1 MFLWILSSDSSVIF
15 CHDTKLKT
23 HGKDLLAPNIAIYI
37 AKWLSLQFSVC
48 MHIDATGTRI
58 FCFELGVLTAFLHN
72 VGQLVGSLAPGTA
85 WIFYNIFQAE
95 RKKTPFVLQSKTHQQ
110 NIRVILCRTSD
121 FIKINQYNTCD
132 CSYLSHVM

>member
-1 MFLWILSSDSSVIF
+1 
-15 CHDTKLKT
+15 
-23 HGKDLLAPNIAIYI
+23 
-37 AKWLSLQFSVC
+37 

-95 RKKTPFVLQSKTHQQ
+95 RENTPFVLQSKTRQQ
-110 NIRVILCRTSD
+110 NIRVILSKTSD
-121 FIKINQYNTCD
+121 FIKINQYTCD
-132 CSYLSHVM
+132 CIYLSHVM

>member
-1 MFLWILSSDSSVIF
+1 MLSSNSTVIF

-23 HGKDLLAPNIAIYI
+23 HGKDLLAPNIAFYI

-95 RKKTPFVLQSKTHQQ
+95 RENTSFVLKSKTLHQ
-110 NIRVILCRTSD
+110 NICVNISKTSH
-121 FIKINQYNTCD
+121 II
-132 CSYLSHVM
+132 